1 MANDGDCLSKCV
13 TGLNWPVVWP
23 VGKAGGRCL
32 LGQWGNMTPTKK
44 PDAEKRN
51 AEREAALTF
60 VRWPRKRTGPD
71 RARRTAQTVHQKRAG
86 DGPGRG
92 DDRAPGPRQAQEIQG
107 RQGREHAQRHHRQD
121 RGHRFGR
128 PGQDRGAARP
138 RWRTVFVSPTL
149 LMLPGVIVMMA
160 LPARVRA
167 NPTSGT
173 RPSSAGS
180 SWSHTCTSN
189 ARTMRSPPC
198 RSSCSPPRRRGASA
212 DSSRADAS
220 TRPEMDQNP
229 E

>member
-1 MANDGDCLSKCV
+1 MSAG
-13 TGLNWPVVWP
+13 TM
-23 VGKAGGRCL
+23 GKHDTDEEAGRGKTQRRAGGSAHIRAH
-32 LGQWGNMTPTKK
+32 GQGKGL
-44 PDAEKRN
+44 D
-51 AEREAALTF
+51 L
-60 VRWPRKRTGPD
+60 TGPD
-71 RARRTAQTVHQKRAG
+71 GLLRQFTRSVPETALDEEMTEHL
-86 DGPGRG
+86 GRG
-92 DDRAPGPRQAQEIQG
+92 QAQEIQG